1 MEINIGICKEQLRTS
16 IRAAAIDTHSQ
27 TWRLKIFADEAYFH
41 LSNVDERSARRVIGS
56 NEYGLHWRAARSD
69 WSANLSNQVCR
80 YGLEKE

>member
-1 MEINIGICKEQLRTS
+1 MKINIGICKEQLRTS

-56 NEYGLHWRAARSD
+56 NEIRAALACSPFRLAGKSVQAGSPI
-69 WSANLSNQVCR
+69 WPR
-80 YGLEKE
+80 